1 MRELYHHGILGMKWG
16 IRRYQNPDGTLTEK
30 GRKRYDKV
38 ANSSIARFRQKRQ
51 AIRLTKQDR
60 RISKAAAKRYSKNAD
75 EAYDAMKAGGKKLF
89 SRKWKD
95 VDANISYEQNRALA
109 DKYLDRSNAMKKR
122 LSDLRSNQ
130 LQAGRDF
137 IIQTDINIGGGPFIE
152 RRYVGKKPITVDH
165 SAVTG
170 NRITLHYQGKH

>member
-1 MRELYHHGILGMKWG
+1 M
-16 IRRYQNPDGTLTEK
+16 
-30 GRKRYDKV
+30 
-38 ANSSIARFRQKRQ
+38 
-51 AIRLTKQDR
+51 
-60 RISKAAAKRYSKNAD
+60 
-75 EAYDAMKAGGKKLF
+75 
-89 SRKWKD
+89 
-95 VDANISYEQNRALA
+95 
-109 DKYLDRSNAMKKR
+109 YLDRSNAMKKR